1 MLLRHWCE
9 VAGQVTV
16 RCGRQVLSAIAA
28 VALLAS
34 AARYVHAGTGRDLS
48 NQERASL
55 AAGALVSRP
64 QAERRGSLDLIG
76 GTSYQVI
83 DAPWR
88 VVWSALLDTQY
99 YPRMMPQVAEARLV
113 EAQSSERTVFIRQGA
128 GPLER
133 AYYLSVRLR
142 LDEAQGDITFRVDE
156 RRPHDLRAAWGFYNV
171 RPYADGNKSLLAYGV
186 MADLNVGI
194 LGSWLRDDVHSWL
207 LKVPWT
213 VKRFVEGSGRH
224 IYKHT
229 WRDAMAQR
237 DGVAPVSAN

>member
-1 MLLRHWCE
+1 MRS
-9 VAGQVTV
+9 V
-16 RCGRQVLSAIAA
+16 RQVLSTIAA

-34 AARYVHAGTGRDLS
+34 AAHYAHAGTGRDLS
-48 NQERASL
+48 TKERASL

-83 DAPWR
+83 DAPLR

-99 YPRMMPQVAEARLV
+99 YPRMMPQVAEAKLV
-113 EAQSSERTVFIRQGA
+113 EAQNTERTVFIRQGA
-128 GPLER
+128 GLLER
-133 AYYLSVRLR
+133 AYYLSVRLN
-142 LDEAQGDITFRVDE
+142 EAQGDISFRVDE

-171 RPYADGNKSLLAYGV
+171 RPYADGNKTLLAYGV
-186 MADLNVGI
+186 MADLNVGV
-194 LGSWLRDDVHSWL
+194 LGSWLRDDVHEWL

-229 WRDAMAQR
+229 WRDSLAR
-237 DGVAPVSAN
+237 LDGASPVRTN

>member
-1 MLLRHWCE
+1 VIVRSGW
-9 VAGQVTV
+9 QVF
-16 RCGRQVLSAIAA
+16 SAIAA
-28 VALLAS
+28 FSLLAS
-34 AARYVHAGTGRDLS
+34 AAYAGTGRELS
-48 NQERASL
+48 SKERASL

-83 DAPWR
+83 NAPTR

-99 YPRMMPQVAEARLV
+99 YPRMMPQVVEARLV
-113 EAQSSERTVFIRQGA
+113 EAQSTERTVFIRQAA
-128 GPLER
+128 GPIER
-133 AYYLSVRLR
+133 AYYLSVRLN
-142 LDEAQGDITFRVDE
+142 EAQGDISFRVDE

-171 RPYADGNKSLLAYGV
+171 RPYADGKSLLAYGV
-186 MADLNVGI
+186 MADLDVGV
-194 LGSWLRDDVHSWL
+194 LGSWLRGDVHEWL

-229 WRDAMAQR
+229 WRDSLARLDSAS
-237 DGVAPVSAN
+237 GAPSMTAN